1 MCSLHECLVRE
12 CFLRECFVL
21 RCFVPRCFV
30 LESLV
35 FDVPHGFGFGF
46 VLVLEPMPLSP
57 MRPER
62 QQHPVIKTTSIH
74 ALGARGVVF
83 C

>member
-12 CFLRECFVL
+12 CFLRKCSVL
-21 RCFVPRCFV
+21 RCLVPRSFV

-35 FDVPHGFGFGF
+35 FDVTHGFWL
-46 VLVLEPMPLSP
+46 VLVLEP